1 MKIQDKW
8 PQVYKRKSPGK
19 TGTSYFL
26 LSRKKNYFFL
36 EAFLA
41 DFFLGAAFLAFLAA
55 FFLVAMIF

>member
-1 MKIQDKW
+1 VE
-8 PQVYKRKSPGK
+8 QVVKKKSPRFGGR
-19 TGTSYFL
+19 TLYFL

-41 DFFLGAAFLAFLAA
+41 PFFLGAAFLAFLAA